1 MMAAMPR
8 RKSPAPP
15 ETATERV
22 ELRLTPTQLAAWR
35 ALAERKGMVH
45 ADGAGNLKALAVA
58 AVDAYG
64 AADAVE
70 GSLADLGRDV
80 IALVR
85 ARSTG

>member
-1 MMAAMPR
+1 MAR
-8 RKSPAPP
+8 RKSPTPP

-35 ALAERKGMVH
+35 ALAESKGLVH
-45 ADGAGNLKALAVA
+45 PDGTANVKALAVA
-58 AVDAYG
+58 AVEAYG

-85 ARSTG
+85 GRSAG